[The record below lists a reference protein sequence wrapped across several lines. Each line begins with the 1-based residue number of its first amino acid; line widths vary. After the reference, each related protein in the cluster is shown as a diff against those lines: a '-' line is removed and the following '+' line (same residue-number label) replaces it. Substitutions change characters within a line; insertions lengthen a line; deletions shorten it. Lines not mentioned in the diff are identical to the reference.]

1 MKKIL
6 IVLLSS
12 FLFLTRIFCVEIKYK
27 VLRDSFY
34 DDGNYNTFPIN
45 KDTILEWTDNNE
57 CYLKETDGI
66 YRIELEFEDG
76 NEYKYISSYDL
87 LLENSEVMFYDN
99 DENQSEI
106 TYEIIP
112 DYYLEVLSQKNP
124 SIIFQKQ
131 PKWNVFKEAW
141 NNSSQGNQWTFEEGF
156 FPESM
161 VLNNNFVKMTSQ
173 NFYLIEK
180 IVIEKNIYKVQLFRP
195 FNWLYGDEFQY
206 EQPYANEYLN
216 YKDEK
221 RVVFYFDFD
230 GDFVNIWINN
240 KNAFLGRYFVA
251 TAKTIKE
258 IKNLME
264 NNTCD
269 LSNITWPRHA
279 DGSCD
284 YDGSKKTAAVQTVK
298 ATPSTNV
305 AQNKTM
311 TVTENLKLRSGE
323 ATTSDILTVLQA
335 GTRVKILEVGKAE
348 TIDGISSNWVQVEV
362 QAGAKDRDGKTITKG
377 TVGWCFGGYLE

>member
-1 MKKIL
+1 MEFFMKKIL

-12 FLFLTRIFCVEIKYK
+12 FLFLTRIFCVEIEYK

-34 DDGNYNTFPIN
+34 DDGNYNTFPIY

-66 YRIELEFEDG
+66 YKIELEFEDG

-87 LLENSEVMFYDN
+87 LLENSKVMFYDN

-112 DYYLEVLSQKNP
+112 DYYLEVLSQKDA
-124 SIIFQKQ
+124 SKIFQKQ

-161 VLNNNFVKMTSQ
+161 VLNNNFVKMTSR

-195 FNWLYGDEFQY
+195 SNWLYGDEFQY

-216 YKDEK
+216 YKDEN

-251 TAKTIKE
+251 TAKIIKE

-269 LSNITWPRHA
+269 LSRVTWPRHA

-284 YDGSKKTAAVQTVK
+284 YDDEIKPPMVK
-298 ATPSTNV
+298 LSDDDPISEVEEDSAFPEQIVDADDAEISD
-305 AQNKTM
+305 
-311 TVTENLKLRSGE
+311 EESP
-323 ATTSDILTVLQA
+323 ATTSVNQKPAILPVVIPLAAIGILVIVVILTVIIV
-335 GTRVKILEVGKAE
+335 RKKRR
-348 TIDGISSNWVQVEV
+348 
-362 QAGAKDRDGKTITKG
+362 K
-377 TVGWCFGGYLE
+377 

>member
-1 MKKIL
+1 MEFFMKKIL

-66 YRIELEFEDG
+66 YKIELEFEDG

-87 LLENSEVMFYDN
+87 LLENSKVMFYDN

-124 SIIFQKQ
+124 SKIFQKQ
-131 PKWNVFKEAW
+131 PKWNVFKESW

-161 VLNNNFVKMTSQ
+161 VLNNNFVKMTSR

-180 IVIEKNIYKVQLFRP
+180 IVIEKNTYKAQLFRP
-195 FNWLYGDEFQY
+195 SNWLYGDEIQY

-269 LSNITWPRHA
+269 LSKVTWPRHA
-279 DGSCD
+279 DGTSD
-284 YDGSKKTAAVQTVK
+284 YDDEIKPPMVK
-298 ATPSTNV
+298 LSDNDSFSEVEEISVSPEFILESDV
-305 AQNKTM
+305 P
-311 TVTENLKLRSGE
+311 EISDE
-323 ATTSDILTVLQA
+323 EIPATTSVNKQAALLSVIILLAAIGILVIVVILTVIIV
-335 GTRVKILEVGKAE
+335 RKKRR
-348 TIDGISSNWVQVEV
+348 
-362 QAGAKDRDGKTITKG
+362 K
-377 TVGWCFGGYLE
+377 